1 MIAGDRSLP
10 AGQLQ
15 PHRASRKIRNDR
27 FRRSKLHRRPVHRNL
42 VSRENVDGAE
52 SKFGFMLVAQSISYT
67 KKLALVRKMVFALP
81 HISQCSPHNARR
93 MPIVIDDNRLGFDQ
107 QAPDGSP
114 ADRLC

>member
-1 MIAGDRSLP
+1 
-10 AGQLQ
+10 
-15 PHRASRKIRNDR
+15 
-27 FRRSKLHRRPVHRNL
+27 VHRNL
-42 VSRENVDGAE
+42 VSRKNVGGAE

-93 MPIVIDDNRLGFDQ
+93 MPIVIDDNRFGFDQ